1 MKYINKS
8 KDKKLVSVNRVK
20 KWIKPEGIV
29 DIDKVDVS
37 FLGVNASVIVP
48 LTERMIKRK
57 AKYKKRAVARI
68 ARKEARLKLR
78 ASKKVEKKIS
88 VKSNLKKKA
97 PKKIQKKS
105 QASKVQASPVVDR
118 KRLKETLSGHTKANL
133 VEIGN
138 RVGLELKMQLK
149 KDELVSLIL
158 KASKEKG
165 YTKVLKSI

>member
-78 ASKKVEKKIS
+78 ASKKVEKKT
-88 VKSNLKKKA
+88 